1 MATMTYPY
9 PDALVSSEWLADH
22 LKKSNIR
29 VLDGT
34 YFLPNVPRNAHD
46 EFQSEH
52 IPGAAFFDIDDIKDP
67 NSSLPHMLPTPT
79 IFSSKIRKLGIN
91 NNDRIIIY
99 DRMGFFSAPRV
110 WWTFRIFGHE
120 NVAIL
125 DGGLHKWLVE
135 GRPTSGSENI
145 WHPSHF
151 LASFNTDMVR
161 NAEQV
166 MENLQ
171 SKNEL
176 VIDARPSDRFEGI
189 APEPREGLARGHIPA
204 SLNLMP
210 SQFVSNDT
218 HTLLPSDAITAQFKN
233 IGITPDTPILTTCGS
248 GVAAS
253 AITFVRYL
261 MTGKVAPVYDGS
273 WSEWGAIEHAPTV
286 TGKS

>member
-1 MATMTYPY
+1 MTYSH
-9 PDALVSSEWLADH
+9 PDALVSSDWLADH
-22 LKKSNIR
+22 FKTPNVR

-34 YFLPNVPRNAHD
+34 YFLPNVPRNAFD
-46 EFQSEH
+46 EFQAEH

-67 NSSLPHMLPTPT
+67 NNSLPHMLPTPE
-79 IFSSKIRKLGIN
+79 IFSSKIRKLGIKN
-91 NNDRIIIY
+91 TDRIIIY

-125 DGGLHKWLVE
+125 DGGLYKWLAE

-145 WHPSHF
+145 WQPSHF
-151 LASFNTDMVR
+151 LASFNADMVR
-161 NAEQV
+161 NSKQI
-166 MENLQ
+166 MENLK

-176 VIDARPSDRFEGI
+176 VIDARPSDRFEGT
-189 APEPREGLARGHIPA
+189 APEPREGLASGHIPA

-210 SQFVSNDT
+210 SQFVSRDT
-218 HTLLPSDAITAQFKN
+218 HTLLPGDAIAEQFKD

-253 AITFVRYL
+253 AITYVRYL
-261 MTGKVAPVYDGS
+261 ITGKVAPVYDGS
-273 WSEWGAIEHAPTV
+273 WSEWGAIEHAPIV